1 MCKNDNNKP
10 KFEKIKTLGYDY
22 INSIR
27 NICPNTS
34 DRLLEQDNQ
43 IILIN
48 KAEEDF
54 YNDGNI
60 TKIIQFWEN
69 IFQNGGLTF
78 RSVKWNFRLVDLYCQ
93 NGDYNKAL
101 SFLENLKGYEKEYNE
116 YYNRIISKIG
126 GTNK

>member
-1 MCKNDNNKP
+1 MCKNVNNKP

>member
-126 GTNK
+126 GTDK